1 MIPRKVIVGG
11 GMAARAHLSA
21 LAGLTSIQQRDA
33 MLATVRAVTALGVT
47 MNRLREQFVL
57 ERYGDDRYE
66 EGQLF
71 LQAFFEEFAEA
82 RADLDDISRALSNSV
97 G

>member
-1 MIPRKVIVGG
+1 
-11 GMAARAHLSA
+11 
-21 LAGLTSIQQRDA
+21 
-33 MLATVRAVTALGVT
+33 